1 MRIANADTESNI
13 NVYTVSNNYN
23 VCYLTLENSHFTQKR
38 RDWRGGQKEFIVIS
52 VI

>member
-1 MRIANADTESNI
+1 MLTLRVILMYTQYLIITRI
-13 NVYTVSNNYN
+13 N